1 MAYDAGGTRPPGLQM
16 KGASMGSFYLS
27 ALRNLSALNN
37 IMIKLVP
44 CGASPDTVRSPLSL

>member
-1 MAYDAGGTRPPGLQM
+1 
-16 KGASMGSFYLS
+16 MGSFYLS

-44 CGASPDTVRSPLSL
+44 RGASPDTVRSPLSL